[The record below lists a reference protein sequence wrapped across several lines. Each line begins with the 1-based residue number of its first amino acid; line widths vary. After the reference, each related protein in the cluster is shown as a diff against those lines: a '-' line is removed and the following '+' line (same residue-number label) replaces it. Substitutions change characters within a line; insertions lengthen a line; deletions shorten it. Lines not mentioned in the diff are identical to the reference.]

1 MTDASLS
8 AEKEGPIGWMIFNN
22 PGRRNAVTYE
32 MWAAMPGILADFAAD
47 PNVRVAIL
55 RGGGDQTFI
64 SGADISQFEAKRS
77 TPEDM
82 AAYNRTL
89 AQANDALIQLQ
100 KPTIAMVRGHCI
112 GGGLGIALCCD
123 LRIAADDARFGI
135 PAARLGLGYA
145 YEGVKRLVDLVG
157 PSFAKEVFYTARQ
170 FDAGEA
176 LTMGLVNRVVPAAEL
191 ETFTREYSARIAGN
205 APLTI
210 KAVKLSAD
218 MAVAETG
225 EKDLRVARDA
235 VDACNHSEDYREG
248 RRAFLEKRRPQFK
261 GR

>member
-8 AEKEGPIGWMIFNN
+8 AEKEGPIGWIIFSN

-47 PNVRVAIL
+47 PNVRIVIV

-64 SGADISQFEAKRS
+64 SGADISQFETKRG
-77 TPEDM
+77 TPEAM
-82 AAYNRTL
+82 AEYNRAL
-89 AQANDALIQLQ
+89 AQANNALIQSA
-100 KPTIAMVRGHCI
+100 KPTIAMIRGHCI
-112 GGGLGIALCCD
+112 GGGVGVAVCCD
-123 LRIAADDARFGI
+123 LRITADDGHFGI

-157 PSFAKEVFYTARQ
+157 PSFAKEIFYTARQ
-170 FDAGEA
+170 FDASEA

-191 ETFTREYSARIAGN
+191 ETFTREYATRIAGN

-210 KAVKLSAD
+210 RAVKLAAD
-218 MAVAETG
+218 AAVADADQR
-225 EKDLRVARDA
+225 DLSA
-235 VDACNHSEDYREG
+235 VHGAVQACNDSEDYREG
-248 RRAFLEKRRPQFK
+248 RRAFMEKRRPQFR

>member
-8 AEKEGPIGWMIFNN
+8 AKKEGPIGWMSFNN

-32 MWAAMPGILADFAAD
+32 MWAAMPGILADFASD
-47 PNVRVAIL
+47 PNIRVVIV

-64 SGADISQFEAKRS
+64 SGADISQFESKRG
-77 TPEDM
+77 TPADM
-82 AAYNRTL
+82 ARYNATL
-89 AQANDALIQLQ
+89 AEANAALIGIQ
-100 KPTIAMVRGHCI
+100 KPTMAMIRGHCI

-123 LRIAADDARFGI
+123 LRIAADDGRFGI

-145 YEGVKRLVDLVG
+145 HEGVKRLVDLVG
-157 PSFAKEVFYTARQ
+157 PSFAKEIFYTARQ
-170 FDAGEA
+170 FDANEA
-176 LTMGLVNRVVPAAEL
+176 LAMGLVNRVVPAAEL
-191 ETFTREYSARIAGN
+191 ETFTREYATRIAGN

-210 KAVKLSAD
+210 RAAKLAAD
-218 MAVAETG
+218 AAVADTG
-225 EKDLRVARDA
+225 QRDLDAVHGA
-235 VDACNHSEDYREG
+235 VDACNRSGDYQEG